1 MSVPDTLVRKQKVFI
16 RERNGR
22 RTYVLVVPLEFGEE
36 HDLKHNREVLVEYGE
51 KLVVTPLKGG
61 KVATD

>member
-36 HDLKHNREVLVEYGE
+36 HDLKHNRKVLVEYGE